1 MIKKLNNFKINE
13 SVQYNIEP
21 SEYTDRKD
29 QESIVDGYIDQI
41 ERAILPFKV
50 EEVDGQVSES
60 DCDLYFHLNDGNEIR
75 VNYTYHPNGGLMKVM
90 VVGSG
95 FESEK
100 SHGMKNT
107 WGDQQERGKNPEYGD
122 LNTGEDVY
130 QMVKD
135 VYMEE
140 GLIELEVTHQI
151 VLPKDSFNTEFF
163 YDINPETN
171 QHSVEFSSE
180 EAAKAWIESLKI
192 NIIG

>member
-1 MIKKLNNFKINE
+1 MIKKFNNFKINE

-29 QESIVDGYIDQI
+29 QESIVNVYIEQI
-41 ERAILPFKV
+41 ERATESKV
-50 EEVDGQVSES
+50 YEVEGKVSES
-60 DCDLYFHLNDGNEIR
+60 DCDLWFYLEDGVEIR
-75 VNYTYHPNGGLMKVM
+75 VEYTYHPNGGLTKVKISD
-90 VVGSG
+90 GSTN
-95 FESEK
+95 SEK
-100 SHGMKNT
+100 SHGKANSY
-107 WGDQQERGKNPEYGD
+107 GGNYEYGNNPEYDG
-122 LNTGEDVY
+122 LESGEDVY

-135 VYMEE
+135 MYMEV
-140 GLIELEVTHQI
+140 GFIELEVTHQI